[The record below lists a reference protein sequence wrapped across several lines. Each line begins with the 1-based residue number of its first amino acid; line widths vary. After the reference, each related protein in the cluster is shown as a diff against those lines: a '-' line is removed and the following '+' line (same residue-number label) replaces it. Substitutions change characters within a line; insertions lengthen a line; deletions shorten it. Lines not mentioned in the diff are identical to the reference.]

1 MGATRTVLCTMAAAC
16 ALAAHSPAPAAASE
30 LKDSGNVA
38 LTTNYVVRGI
48 SQSESSAAI
57 QGGIDLERNGFYA
70 GAWGSS
76 IDFTDL
82 ALPASMELDLYG
94 GWRPNLGPIALNLG
108 FIYYA
113 YPNADE
119 DAGGFGEMDFY
130 ELYAKAAV
138 SPVDKFS
145 LQGAVAFSPEF
156 TLETGEAWYVEGSA
170 GYALSPRLTASATVG
185 HQTIEDVTG
194 VFDSL
199 VAPFNPTR
207 KANYTAWNA
216 GATYGAFGLEF
227 DLRWHAT
234 DIDDANPIIEELFAL
249 KQSVEGT
256 AVLMVRKSF

>member
-1 MGATRTVLCTMAAAC
+1 MGAIWTVLCTAVAVCA
-16 ALAAHSPAPAAASE
+16 ALAVGPAMAGE
-30 LKDSGNVA
+30 LKISGNVA
-38 LTTNYVVRGI
+38 LTTNYVARGV

-57 QGGIDLERNGFYA
+57 QGGLDLDWNGPYA

-82 ALPASMELDLYG
+82 GLAASMELDLYG
-94 GWRPNLGPIALNLG
+94 GWRATLGPVALNLG

-119 DAGGFGEMDFY
+119 DALGAGEMDYF
-130 ELYAKAAV
+130 ELYAKGAV
-138 SPVDKFS
+138 SPAPGLT
-145 LQGAVAFSPEF
+145 LQGAIAYSPEF
-156 TLETGEAWYVEGSA
+156 TFEMEKATYVEGSA
-170 GYALSPRLTASATVG
+170 GYALTPRLTLAATVG

-199 VAPFNPTR
+199 VAPFAPTR
-207 KANYTAWNA
+207 KADYTSWNA

-234 DIDDANPIIEELFAL
+234 DIDDTSPIIEELFAL
-249 KQSVEGT
+249 K
-256 AVLMVRKSF
+256 